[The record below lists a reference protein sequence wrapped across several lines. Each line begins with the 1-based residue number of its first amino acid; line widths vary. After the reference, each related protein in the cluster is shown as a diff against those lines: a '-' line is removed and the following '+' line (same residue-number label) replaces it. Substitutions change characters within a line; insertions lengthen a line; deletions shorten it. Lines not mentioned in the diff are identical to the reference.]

1 MSENGGSGG
10 GPTSAQLREGAQAF
24 EVAKASRA
32 GDDLPE
38 IDFQTFVLSF
48 FSSALMHLGDAAVP
62 LPAGTQAEVNLPM
75 ARQTVD
81 LLALLQVKTKGN
93 LSAEEERTLDQV
105 LYDLRMRYVEV
116 AKNQ

>member
-1 MSENGGSGG
+1 MTGNGGTGG
-10 GPTSAQLREGAQAF
+10 GPTSAQRREGAEAF
-24 EVAKASRA
+24 AEAKASRS
-32 GDDLPE
+32 DDLPE

-48 FSSALMHLGDAAVP
+48 FSSALMHLGDASVP
-62 LPAGTQAEVNLPM
+62 MPEGTGAEVNLPM
-75 ARQTVD
+75 ARQTID
-81 LLALLQVKTKGN
+81 LLALLQEKTKTN

>member
-1 MSENGGSGG
+1 MSGNGGTGG
-10 GPTSAQLREGAQAF
+10 GPTSAQRREGAEAF
-24 EVAKASRA
+24 AEAKASRS

-48 FSSALMHLGDAAVP
+48 FSSALMHLGDASVP
-62 LPAGTQAEVNLPM
+62 LPEGARAEVNLPM

-81 LLALLQVKTKGN
+81 LLALLQEKTKGN

-116 AKNQ
+116 ARNQ